1 MHRTHVHKLQ
11 CTPPQPHTSLAAHP
25 GAPPAPSQPQPPALP
40 WSPPNLQVAA
50 SEVTW
55 SVSLPGLARAAATL
69 LQHGWPASFLVVY
82 DELWQLV
89 HEASAPCE
97 ATTGNAVNMDVL
109 AW

>member
-1 MHRTHVHKLQ
+1 
-11 CTPPQPHTSLAAHP
+11 
-25 GAPPAPSQPQPPALP
+25 
-40 WSPPNLQVAA
+40 
-50 SEVTW
+50 
-55 SVSLPGLARAAATL
+55 LARAAATL